1 MDEGGVKLLV
11 GRVEGE
17 AVMTDEG
24 REQEVMEDRE
34 RRKRRVI
41 QFERKGRGEGKHGG
55 RRKCKKVEKE
65 RRGEKGR
72 GGEAGGGAVTRRR
85 KK

>member
-41 QFERKGRGEGKHGG
+41 QFERKGRG
-55 RRKCKKVEKE
+55 KE
-65 RRGEKGR
+65 NM
-72 GGEAGGGAVTRRR
+72 
-85 KK
+85 